1 MKKRVTIE
9 ELTFTVA
16 YIFFV
21 FYLYNRDV
29 SNPEIFYGI
38 TEMVKY
44 GALLSLTIGIC
55 CSEYKKRQ
63 TSKTMFVFILNQNF
77 NRNSDFFMQIHLKAK
92 GCLII
97 IY

>member
-1 MKKRVTIE
+1 MEDKVGLTLACLNIKKIGKNDGRE
-9 ELTFTVA
+9 DLL
-16 YIFFV
+16 
-21 FYLYNRDV
+21 FYPNTSILLD
-29 SNPEIFYGI
+29 YGRI
-38 TEMVKY
+38 K
-44 GALLSLTIGIC
+44 C
-55 CSEYKKRQ
+55 EYKKRQ